1 MAKAVSEKVNEY
13 KEKVKLQAENLVIN
27 IFPQKILELEALLKT
42 EKFTISDLS
51 TIHCELN
58 IPVPEPPLHNHETDE
73 VQSKS
78 ESLVCSQTTFPMS
91 KEIWELSLTVTRLSK
106 TVLIIPVHVCFVGT
120 KVLLLPNGTVP
131 TNSHIIAVV
140 DLVKPRIQQLVED
153 ANVLKMWIQFLI
165 PRIEDGNNFG
175 VSIQED
181 TLGEIRTVESEAAA
195 YFDQISRYFLTR
207 GKIVSKVAKY
217 PHVDDFRRTV
227 GELDEKEFLSMRLI
241 ICELRNHYA
250 TLHDLITKNLEK
262 IKKPRTS
269 NADTMY

>member
-1 MAKAVSEKVNEY
+1 MEALYKTAEKFKLYNDGINPVNEY
-13 KEKVKLQAENLVIN
+13 IEKVKSQAEDLVLKV
-27 IFPQKILELEALLKT
+27 FPQKILELEDILQT
-42 EKFTISDLS
+42 EKIKIKELS
-51 TIHCELN
+51 AIHCELN
-58 IPVPEPPLHNHETDE
+58 IPIPEAPLLNHETDE
-73 VQSKS
+73 LPSKKRKFSVLSNDVS
-78 ESLVCSQTTFPMS
+78 EFQ
-91 KEIWELSLTVTRLSK
+91 
-106 TVLIIPVHVCFVGT
+106 GT

-131 TNSHIIAVV
+131 SNHHIVEVV
-140 DLVKPRIQQLVED
+140 ELVKPRIQQLVED

-227 GELDEKEFLSMRLI
+227 QELDEKEFLSMRLI

-250 TLHDLITKNLEK
+250 TLHDMITKNLEK

>member
-1 MAKAVSEKVNEY
+1 MEALYLTAEKFKLPNAGKDMVNEY
-13 KEKVKLQAENLVIN
+13 KEKVKLQAEDLVLN

-42 EKFTISDLS
+42 EKLIIKDLS
-51 TIHCELN
+51 SIHCELN
-58 IPVPEPPLHNHETDE
+58 IPVPEPPLVNHDADE
-73 VQSKS
+73 ISSKKRKFNILSNDVS
-78 ESLVCSQTTFPMS
+78 ELQ
-91 KEIWELSLTVTRLSK
+91 
-106 TVLIIPVHVCFVGT
+106 GT
-120 KVLLLPNGTVP
+120 KVLLLPNGSVP
-131 TNSHIIAVV
+131 SNSHIVDVV
-140 DLVKPRIQQLVED
+140 ELVKPRIQQLVED

-227 GELDEKEFLSMRLI
+227 QELDEKEFLSMRLI

-250 TLHDLITKNLEK
+250 TLHDMITKNLEK

>member
-1 MAKAVSEKVNEY
+1 MEALYKTAEKFKLPNAGKNMVNEY
-13 KEKVKLQAENLVIN
+13 KEKVKTQAEDLVLN
-27 IFPQKILELEALLKT
+27 IFPQKILELEAILQT
-42 EKFTISDLS
+42 EQLTIEFSA
-51 TIHCELN
+51 IHCELN
-58 IPVPEPPLHNHETDE
+58 IPVPEAPLVNHETDE
-73 VQSKS
+73 VPSKKRK
-78 ESLVCSQTTFPMS
+78 FN
-91 KEIWELSLTVTRLSK
+91 ILSNDVSD
-106 TVLIIPVHVCFVGT
+106 VQGT

-131 TNSHIIAVV
+131 SNKHIVDVV
-140 DLVKPRIQQLVED
+140 ELVKPRIQQLVED

-227 GELDEKEFLSMRLI
+227 QELDEKEFLSMRLI

-250 TLHDLITKNLEK
+250 TLHDMITKNLEK

>member
-1 MAKAVSEKVNEY
+1 MEALYLTAEKFKLPNAGKDMVNEY
-13 KEKVKLQAENLVIN
+13 IEKVKLQAEGLVLN

-42 EKFTISDLS
+42 EKLIIKDLS
-51 TIHCELN
+51 SIHCELN
-58 IPVPEPPLHNHETDE
+58 IPVPEPPLLNHDADE
-73 VQSKS
+73 ISSKKRKFSVLSNDVS
-78 ESLVCSQTTFPMS
+78 ELQ
-91 KEIWELSLTVTRLSK
+91 
-106 TVLIIPVHVCFVGT
+106 GT
-120 KVLLLPNGTVP
+120 KVLLLPNGSVP
-131 TNSHIIAVV
+131 SNKYIVDVV
-140 DLVKPRIQQLVED
+140 ELVKPRIQQLVED

-227 GELDEKEFLSMRLI
+227 QELDEKEFLSMRLI
-241 ICELRNHYA
+241 LCELRNHYA
-250 TLHDLITKNLEK
+250 TLHDMITKNLEK

>member
-1 MAKAVSEKVNEY
+1 MEALYKTAEKFKLPNAGKDMVNEY
-13 KEKVKLQAENLVIN
+13 KEKVKSQAENLVIN
-27 IFPQKILELEALLKT
+27 VFPQKILELEAILQN
-42 EKFTISDLS
+42 EKLTKPQLS
-51 TIHCELN
+51 SIHCDLN
-58 IPVPEPPLHNHETDE
+58 IPVPEPPLLNHDSDE
-73 VQSKS
+73 VPSKKRKFGIMNDAS
-78 ESLVCSQTTFPMS
+78 DIQ
-91 KEIWELSLTVTRLSK
+91 
-106 TVLIIPVHVCFVGT
+106 GT

-131 TNSHIIAVV
+131 SNTHIVDVV
-140 DLVKPRIQQLVED
+140 ELVKPRIQQLVED

-181 TLGEIRTVESEAAA
+181 TLGEVRTVESEAAA

-227 GELDEKEFLSMRLI
+227 QELDEKEFLSMRLI

-250 TLHDLITKNLEK
+250 TLHDMITKNLEK

-269 NADTMY
+269 NADAMY

>member
-1 MAKAVSEKVNEY
+1 MEALYLTAEKFKLPNAGKDMVNEY
-13 KEKVKLQAENLVIN
+13 KEKVKLQAEDLVLN

-42 EKFTISDLS
+42 EKLIIKDLS
-51 TIHCELN
+51 SIHCELN
-58 IPVPEPPLHNHETDE
+58 IPVPEAPLANHDADE
-73 VQSKS
+73 ISTKKRKFNILSNDVS
-78 ESLVCSQTTFPMS
+78 ELQ
-91 KEIWELSLTVTRLSK
+91 
-106 TVLIIPVHVCFVGT
+106 GT
-120 KVLLLPNGTVP
+120 KVLLLPNGSVP
-131 TNSHIIAVV
+131 SNSHIVDVV
-140 DLVKPRIQQLVED
+140 ELVKPRIQQLVED

-227 GELDEKEFLSMRLI
+227 QELDEKEFLSMRLI

-250 TLHDLITKNLEK
+250 TLHDMITKNLEK

>member
-1 MAKAVSEKVNEY
+1 MAVNDRVNEY
-13 KEKVKLQAENLVIN
+13 KEKVKLQAEDLVLN

-42 EKFTISDLS
+42 EKLIIKDLS
-51 TIHCELN
+51 SIHCELN
-58 IPVPEPPLHNHETDE
+58 IPVPEPPLVNHDADE
-73 VQSKS
+73 ISSKKRKFNILSNDVS
-78 ESLVCSQTTFPMS
+78 ELQ
-91 KEIWELSLTVTRLSK
+91 
-106 TVLIIPVHVCFVGT
+106 GT
-120 KVLLLPNGTVP
+120 KVLLLPNGSVP
-131 TNSHIIAVV
+131 SNSHIVDVV
-140 DLVKPRIQQLVED
+140 ELVKPRIQQLVED

-227 GELDEKEFLSMRLI
+227 QELDEKEFLSMRLI

-250 TLHDLITKNLEK
+250 TLHDMITKNLEK

>member
-1 MAKAVSEKVNEY
+1 MEALYLTAEKFKLPNAGKDMVNEY
-13 KEKVKLQAENLVIN
+13 IEKVKLQAEDLVLN
-27 IFPQKILELEALLKT
+27 VFPQKILELEALLKT
-42 EKFTISDLS
+42 EKLIIKDLS
-51 TIHCELN
+51 SIHCELN
-58 IPVPEPPLHNHETDE
+58 IPVPDPPLLNHDIDE
-73 VQSKS
+73 ISSKKRKFSVLSNDVS
-78 ESLVCSQTTFPMS
+78 ELQ
-91 KEIWELSLTVTRLSK
+91 
-106 TVLIIPVHVCFVGT
+106 GT
-120 KVLLLPNGTVP
+120 KVLLLPNGSVP
-131 TNSHIIAVV
+131 SNSHIVDVV
-140 DLVKPRIQQLVED
+140 ELVKPRIQQLVED

-227 GELDEKEFLSMRLI
+227 QELDEKEYLSMRLI
-241 ICELRNHYA
+241 LCELRNHYA
-250 TLHDLITKNLEK
+250 TLHDMITKNLEK